1 MQATPHSGVSGQG
14 PRRNNIVRGGGRRRK
29 VVDDTG
35 LPPGR
40 IVLVLAIVVGCFG
53 ILWPRIFSPLLLG
66 DTPPPARTDDEAI
79 LGDPA
84 NPSRGFL
91 NPNMKEGGPPGR
103 GRPPLP
109 VRTID
114 KEWKGRGGPMP
125 GMRPT
130 MGGPGIQPTQNKTGG
145 TLGVMMPMYTI
156 AIIVFFV
163 YTTFKV
169 MSKKKDDEDE
179 EEEGDERMFA
189 ENIKYDEDYYNNYI
203 KNYLNDGRLKEEN
216 PEEEQKTHETN
227 LSSGHC
233 PSIQKLLKEDNMNKI
248 DSKVESGGNGNNDD
262 ENLQNINPETTD
274 NEDDESLQNLKPE
287 IRNEEENAQNSRIEN
302 VEGNEDNNLEEEKQG
317 KEENETNSSH
327 DPRDLEIQVLKAR
340 LEQTEAALE
349 RIVAH
354 MGSVTARLAQGREQG
369 DCCSHAGGEEK

>member
-1 MQATPHSGVSGQG
+1 
-14 PRRNNIVRGGGRRRK
+14 VRGGGRRKK
-29 VVDDTG
+29 VVEDTG

-66 DTPPPARTDDEAI
+66 DTPPSARTDDEAI

-91 NPNMKEGGPPGR
+91 NPNMKEGGPPGK

-179 EEEGDERMFA
+179 EEEVDEKLFA
-189 ENIKYDEDYYNNYI
+189 ENIKYDEEYYNNYI
-203 KNYLNDGRLKEEN
+203 KNYLNDGRLKEEKSQD
-216 PEEEQKTHETN
+216 EQKKHETI
-227 LSSGHC
+227 LSSGQF
-233 PSIQKLLKEDNMNKI
+233 PSIQKLLKEDKLNKI
-248 DSKVESGGNGNNDD
+248 DSEGESSGNEDIGD
-262 ENLQNINPETTD
+262 EDYENIQNIKPETTEAKEVD
-274 NEDDESLQNLKPE
+274 K
-287 IRNEEENAQNSRIEN
+287 EENAQNSKVEN
-302 VEGNEDNNLEEEKQG
+302 VEGKIDKNSEKEKEEK
-317 KEENETNSSH
+317 EVNEKNSSH
-327 DPRDLEIQVLKAR
+327 DPRDIEIQLLKAR

-354 MGSVTARLAQGREQG
+354 MGTVTAKLAQGRGQA
-369 DCCSHAGGEEK
+369 DCCSHTAGQ

>member
-1 MQATPHSGVSGQG
+1 VK
-14 PRRNNIVRGGGRRRK
+14 VGGRRKK
-29 VVDDTG
+29 VVADLSNEPG

-53 ILWPRIFSPLLLG
+53 ILWPRIFSPLLFG
-66 DTPPPARTDDEAI
+66 DTPPQTRTDEDAI
-79 LGDPA
+79 LADPA

-91 NPNMKEGGPPGR
+91 NPNMKEGGPPGK

-145 TLGVMMPMYTI
+145 TLGVLMPMYTI

-169 MSKKKDDEDE
+169 MSKKKDEEDE
-179 EEEGDERMFA
+179 EEEVDEKLFA
-189 ENIKYDEDYYNNYI
+189 ENIKYDEEYYNNYI
-203 KNYLNDGRLKEEN
+203 KNYLKDGRAKEEKLQQ
-216 PEEEQKTHETN
+216 EEEAKEVN
-227 LSSGHC
+227 LTSGQF
-233 PSIQKLLKEDNMNKI
+233 PNLQKLLKEKEEDKDKSLSEVESDGEKEIEDEDNKETENVEEKAQY
-248 DSKVESGGNGNNDD
+248 SKVEDVTENTNKNQEKVVEENKNNDKD
-262 ENLQNINPETTD
+262 S
-274 NEDDESLQNLKPE
+274 SL
-287 IRNEEENAQNSRIEN
+287 
-302 VEGNEDNNLEEEKQG
+302 
-317 KEENETNSSH
+317 
-327 DPRDLEIQVLKAR
+327 DPRDLEIQLLKAR

-354 MGSVTARLAQGREQG
+354 MGSVTARLAQGGQG
-369 DCCSHAGGEEK
+369 GKEHCCAHSQEDGYNSGLDKDGTHRNIAKM